1 MHLKD
6 FDCSTKD
13 AFLALSLPP
22 FCDEGTGRET
32 GLWDVV
38 DDCVDEFLRNR
49 IHGKVTVVEKDARV
63 DTIGRMG

>member
-1 MHLKD
+1 M
-6 FDCSTKD
+6 T
-13 AFLALSLPP
+13 LSLRS
-22 FCDEGTGRET
+22 FRNERTGRET